1 MRQGNSADRR
11 RLSVSDTCFNNLRN
25 RPSGSAIPFLPWPLG
40 TGSHGVEARRGFSAD
55 SLPPSLYTVCSSRLQ
70 TNSIRVDGYM
80 FLRTTFRRILTEMS
94 PVALACAGGLMLSG
108 CGGSS
113 ATPEASTDTPTNAEP
128 GQQTASATA
137 GSTAEKPTETAST
150 SKAGRKR
157 DEVWVDENGQKWFGN
172 VPMDAFFDNAYEVAS
187 NQQSVGGAG
196 VAVADAG
203 SATEPEMTPD
213 ASTESDTTAAPVADS
228 PKPATETA
236 TSEAGGEDSWS
247 TLITAAT
254 IDEEVKSIRN
264 FLNENVHSVGTFNSS
279 MLMIPPK
286 AASLAAV
293 AVIVMEHPESVP
305 WKDDAKYVRDL
316 AKKMNASVLQR
327 GAKDQKRIE
336 ELYDAVD
343 ATLSRSKPAGL
354 EEPPESDSF
363 SEVAEMRLLMMRMEE
378 AEKRLK
384 TEAGNESTMGEN
396 KAMVAHEA
404 SIMAVMAKIV
414 AMPAYGYG
422 DDPKFTGYANEVL
435 KASQDIKTAA
445 ESGDFAAYE
454 SALTRVSTTCSN
466 CHSDF
471 KND

>member
-1 MRQGNSADRR
+1 
-11 RLSVSDTCFNNLRN
+11 
-25 RPSGSAIPFLPWPLG
+25 
-40 TGSHGVEARRGFSAD
+40 
-55 SLPPSLYTVCSSRLQ
+55 
-70 TNSIRVDGYM
+70 M
-80 FLRTTFRRILTEMS
+80 FLSTTFRRILTEMF
-94 PVALACAGGLMLSG
+94 PVALACAGCLTSIG
-108 CGGSS
+108 CGGNS
-113 ATPEASTDTPTNAEP
+113 AAPVASTDTPAASEASQP
-128 GQQTASATA
+128 AASATDA
-137 GSTAEKPTETAST
+137 VSEEKPAATAST
-150 SKAGRKR
+150 SKTRHKR

-187 NQQSVGGAG
+187 NQESIGGAV

-203 SATEPEMTPD
+203 GAKEPAMNPAAAEG
-213 ASTESDTTAAPVADS
+213 SDTTAAPASDS
-228 PKPATETA
+228 PKPPMETTTA
-236 TSEAGGEDSWS
+236 PAAGGEDSWA

-286 AASLAAV
+286 AAALGAV

-316 AKKMNASVLQR
+316 AKKMNSSVLQR

-343 ATLSRSKPAGL
+343 ATLSRSKPADL

-363 SEVAEMRLLMMRMEE
+363 AEVAEMRLLMMRMEE

-384 TEAGNESTMGEN
+384 TEAGNESTMGEK

-404 SIMAVMAKIV
+404 SMMAVMAKIV
-414 AMPAYGYG
+414 SMPAYGYG

-445 ESGDFAAYE
+445 ESGDFAGYE

-466 CHSDF
+466 CHSDY

>member
-1 MRQGNSADRR
+1 M
-11 RLSVSDTCFNNLRN
+11 VS
-25 RPSGSAIPFLPWPLG
+25 S
-40 TGSHGVEARRGFSAD
+40 
-55 SLPPSLYTVCSSRLQ
+55 
-70 TNSIRVDGYM
+70 M
-80 FLRTTFRRILTEMS
+80 TFRRILAEIFSVT
-94 PVALACAGGLMLSG
+94 LASAGCLTLIG
-108 CGGSS
+108 CGGNSP
-113 ATPEASTDTPTNAEP
+113 APEGSTET
-128 GQQTASATA
+128 QTAAQTTAPAAAVSGTSTEEKPAATA
-137 GSTAEKPTETAST
+137 SSGKT
-150 SKAGRKR
+150 RHKR

-187 NQQSVGGAG
+187 NQDPVGG
-196 VAVADAG
+196 VAATVADAG
-203 SATEPEMTPD
+203 GANEPAMTPD
-213 ASTESDTTAAPVADS
+213 AAEGSETSASPTTDS

-236 TSEAGGEDSWS
+236 SAPAAGGEDSWG

-286 AASLAAV
+286 AAALGAV
-293 AVIVMEHPESVP
+293 AEIVMEHPEAVP

-316 AKKMNASVLQR
+316 AKKMNSSALQR

-363 SEVAEMRLLMMRMEE
+363 AEVAEMRLLMMRMEE

-384 TEAGNESTMGEN
+384 TEAGNESTMNEK

-404 SIMAVMAKIV
+404 SMLAVMAKIV
-414 AMPAYGYG
+414 AMPGYGYG
-422 DDPKFTGYANEVL
+422 DDAKFTGYAKEVL
-435 KASQDIKTAA
+435 KASQDAKTAA

>member
-1 MRQGNSADRR
+1 
-11 RLSVSDTCFNNLRN
+11 
-25 RPSGSAIPFLPWPLG
+25 
-40 TGSHGVEARRGFSAD
+40 
-55 SLPPSLYTVCSSRLQ
+55 
-70 TNSIRVDGYM
+70 M
-80 FLRTTFRRILTEMS
+80 FLSTTFRRILTEMFL
-94 PVALACAGGLMLSG
+94 VALACAGCLMSIG
-108 CGGSS
+108 CGGNS
-113 ATPEASTDTPTNAEP
+113 ATPVASTDTPAASEP
-128 GQQTASATA
+128 SQQAASATVA
-137 GSTAEKPTETAST
+137 ASEEKPAGTAST
-150 SKAGRKR
+150 SKTRHKR

-187 NQQSVGGAG
+187 NQESIGGAV

-203 SATEPEMTPD
+203 GATDPAMTPAAAEGSD
-213 ASTESDTTAAPVADS
+213 PTVAAASDS
-228 PKPATETA
+228 PKPPTETTTA
-236 TSEAGGEDSWS
+236 PEAGGEDSWA

-286 AASLAAV
+286 AAALGAV

-316 AKKMNASVLQR
+316 AKKMNSSVLQR

-363 SEVAEMRLLMMRMEE
+363 AEVAEMRLLM
-378 AEKRLK
+378 
-384 TEAGNESTMGEN
+384 TEAGTEGALGEK

-404 SIMAVMAKIV
+404 SMMAVMAKIV
-414 AMPAYGYG
+414 SMPAYGYG
-422 DDPKFTGYANEVL
+422 DDAKFTGYANEVL
-435 KASQDIKTAA
+435 KASQDIKIAA
-445 ESGDFAAYE
+445 ESGDFAGYE
-454 SALTRVSTTCSN
+454 SAMTRVSTTCSN
-466 CHSDF
+466 CHSDY

>member
-1 MRQGNSADRR
+1 
-11 RLSVSDTCFNNLRN
+11 
-25 RPSGSAIPFLPWPLG
+25 
-40 TGSHGVEARRGFSAD
+40 
-55 SLPPSLYTVCSSRLQ
+55 
-70 TNSIRVDGYM
+70 M
-80 FLRTTFRRILTEMS
+80 FLSTTFRRILTELF
-94 PVALACAGGLMLSG
+94 PVALAYAGCLTSIG
-108 CGGSS
+108 CGGNS
-113 ATPEASTDTPTNAEP
+113 ATPVASTDAPAASEP
-128 GQQTASATA
+128 AQQAASATVA
-137 GSTAEKPTETAST
+137 ASEEKPAATAST
-150 SKAGRKR
+150 SKTRHKR

-187 NQQSVGGAG
+187 NQESIGGVV

-203 SATEPEMTPD
+203 GAAEPAMTPAAAEGSD
-213 ASTESDTTAAPVADS
+213 PTVAAASDS
-228 PKPATETA
+228 PKPPTETTTA
-236 TSEAGGEDSWS
+236 PEAGGEDSWA

-286 AASLAAV
+286 AAALGAV

-316 AKKMNASVLQR
+316 AKKMNSSVLQR

-363 SEVAEMRLLMMRMEE
+363 AEVAEMRLLMMRMEE

-384 TEAGNESTMGEN
+384 TEAGTEGALGEK

-404 SIMAVMAKIV
+404 SMMAVMAKIV
-414 AMPAYGYG
+414 SMPAYGYG
-422 DDPKFTGYANEVL
+422 DDAKFTGYANEVL

-445 ESGDFAAYE
+445 ESGDFAGYE
-454 SALTRVSTTCSN
+454 SAMTRVSTTCSN
-466 CHSDF
+466 CHSDY

>member
-1 MRQGNSADRR
+1 
-11 RLSVSDTCFNNLRN
+11 
-25 RPSGSAIPFLPWPLG
+25 
-40 TGSHGVEARRGFSAD
+40 
-55 SLPPSLYTVCSSRLQ
+55 
-70 TNSIRVDGYM
+70 M
-80 FLRTTFRRILTEMS
+80 FLSTTFRRILLEMF
-94 PVALACAGGLMLSG
+94 PVALACAGCLTLIG
-108 CGGSS
+108 CGGNSVAPVASTGTPAASEASQPAPS
-113 ATPEASTDTPTNAEP
+113 ATEA
-128 GQQTASATA
+128 ASE
-137 GSTAEKPTETAST
+137 EKPAATAST
-150 SKAGRKR
+150 SKTRHKR

-187 NQQSVGGAG
+187 NQESIGGAV

-203 SATEPEMTPD
+203 GAQEPAMTPAAAEGSD
-213 ASTESDTTAAPVADS
+213 ATAAPASDS
-228 PKPATETA
+228 PKPPMETTTA
-236 TSEAGGEDSWS
+236 PAAGGENSWA

-286 AASLAAV
+286 AAALGAV
-293 AVIVMEHPESVP
+293 AGIVMEHPESIS

-316 AKKMNASVLQR
+316 AKKMNSSVLQR

-363 SEVAEMRLLMMRMEE
+363 AEVAEMRLLMMRMEE

-384 TEAGNESTMGEN
+384 TEAGNESTMGEK

-404 SIMAVMAKIV
+404 SMMAVMAKIV
-414 AMPAYGYG
+414 SMPAYGYG

-445 ESGDFAAYE
+445 ESGDFAGYE

-466 CHSDF
+466 CHSDY

>member
-1 MRQGNSADRR
+1 
-11 RLSVSDTCFNNLRN
+11 
-25 RPSGSAIPFLPWPLG
+25 
-40 TGSHGVEARRGFSAD
+40 
-55 SLPPSLYTVCSSRLQ
+55 
-70 TNSIRVDGYM
+70 M
-80 FLRTTFRRILTEMS
+80 FLRTTFRRILTEIS
-94 PVALACAGGLMLSG
+94 PVVLACAGSLMLSG

-128 GQQTASATA
+128 VQQAASATA
-137 GSTAEKPTETAST
+137 GGTAEKPTEMAST
-150 SKAGRKR
+150 SKTRHKR

-187 NQQSVGGAG
+187 NQESVGGAG

-213 ASTESDTTAAPVADS
+213 ASAESDTTATPVADS
-228 PKPATETA
+228 PKPATETV

-247 TLITAAT
+247 ALITAAT

-293 AVIVMEHPESVP
+293 AVIVTEHPESVP

-316 AKKMNASVLQR
+316 AKKMNSSVLQR

-363 SEVAEMRLLMMRMEE
+363 AEVAEMRLLMMRMEE

-384 TEAGNESTMGEN
+384 TEAGNESTMGEK

-404 SIMAVMAKIV
+404 SMMAVMAKIV

-422 DDPKFTGYANEVL
+422 DDPKFTGYAKEVL

-445 ESGDFAAYE
+445 ESGDFAGYE

>member
-1 MRQGNSADRR
+1 
-11 RLSVSDTCFNNLRN
+11 
-25 RPSGSAIPFLPWPLG
+25 
-40 TGSHGVEARRGFSAD
+40 
-55 SLPPSLYTVCSSRLQ
+55 
-70 TNSIRVDGYM
+70 M
-80 FLRTTFRRILTEMS
+80 FLSTTFRRILTEMF
-94 PVALACAGGLMLSG
+94 PVALAFAACLTSIG
-108 CGGSS
+108 CGGNS
-113 ATPEASTDTPTNAEP
+113 AAPVASTDTPAASEASQP
-128 GQQTASATA
+128 AASATDA
-137 GSTAEKPTETAST
+137 VSEEKPAATAST
-150 SKAGRKR
+150 SKTRHKR

-187 NQQSVGGAG
+187 NQESIGGAV

-203 SATEPEMTPD
+203 GAKEPAMTP
-213 ASTESDTTAAPVADS
+213 AAAEGSDTTAAPASDS
-228 PKPATETA
+228 PKPPMETTTA
-236 TSEAGGEDSWS
+236 PAAGGDDSWA

-286 AASLAAV
+286 AAALGAV

-316 AKKMNASVLQR
+316 AKKMNSSVLQR

-343 ATLSRSKPAGL
+343 ATLSRSKPADL

-363 SEVAEMRLLMMRMEE
+363 AEVAEMRLLMMRMEE

-384 TEAGNESTMGEN
+384 TEAGNESTMGEK

-404 SIMAVMAKIV
+404 SMMAVMAKIV
-414 AMPAYGYG
+414 SMPAYGYG

-445 ESGDFAAYE
+445 ESGDFAGYE

-466 CHSDF
+466 CHSDY

>member
-1 MRQGNSADRR
+1 
-11 RLSVSDTCFNNLRN
+11 
-25 RPSGSAIPFLPWPLG
+25 
-40 TGSHGVEARRGFSAD
+40 
-55 SLPPSLYTVCSSRLQ
+55 
-70 TNSIRVDGYM
+70 M
-80 FLRTTFRRILTEMS
+80 FLSTTFRRILTEMF
-94 PVALACAGGLMLSG
+94 PVALACAGCLTSIG
-108 CGGSS
+108 CGGNS
-113 ATPEASTDTPTNAEP
+113 AAPVASTDTPAASEASQP
-128 GQQTASATA
+128 AASATDA
-137 GSTAEKPTETAST
+137 VSEEKPAATAST
-150 SKAGRKR
+150 SKTRHKR

-187 NQQSVGGAG
+187 NQELIGGAV

-203 SATEPEMTPD
+203 GAQEPAMTP
-213 ASTESDTTAAPVADS
+213 AAAEGSDTTAAPASDS
-228 PKPATETA
+228 PKPPMETTTA
-236 TSEAGGEDSWS
+236 PAAGGEDSWA

-286 AASLAAV
+286 AAALGAV

-316 AKKMNASVLQR
+316 AKKMNSSVLQR

-363 SEVAEMRLLMMRMEE
+363 AEVAEMRLLMMRMEE

-384 TEAGNESTMGEN
+384 TEAGNESTMGEK

-404 SIMAVMAKIV
+404 SMMAVMAKIV
-414 AMPAYGYG
+414 SMPAYGYG

-445 ESGDFAAYE
+445 ESGDFAGYE

-466 CHSDF
+466 CHSDY

>member
-1 MRQGNSADRR
+1 
-11 RLSVSDTCFNNLRN
+11 
-25 RPSGSAIPFLPWPLG
+25 
-40 TGSHGVEARRGFSAD
+40 
-55 SLPPSLYTVCSSRLQ
+55 
-70 TNSIRVDGYM
+70 M
-80 FLRTTFRRILTEMS
+80 FLSTTFRRILAEMF
-94 PVALACAGGLMLSG
+94 PVALACAGSLTLIG
-108 CGGSS
+108 CGGNS
-113 ATPEASTDTPTNAEP
+113 ATPEAATDTPVVSDAA
-128 GQQTASATA
+128 QQAATA
-137 GSTAEKPTETAST
+137 PAGTSEEKPAATAST
-150 SKAGRKR
+150 SKTRHKR

-187 NQQSVGGAG
+187 NQESIGGAG
-196 VAVADAG
+196 VAVADTG
-203 SATEPEMTPD
+203 GRTEPAMTPD
-213 ASTESDTTAAPVADS
+213 DSAGSDTTAAPASDS
-228 PKPATETA
+228 PKPPTETTTA
-236 TSEAGGEDSWS
+236 AASGEDTWA

-286 AASLAAV
+286 AAALGAV

-316 AKKMNASVLQR
+316 AKKMNSSVLQR

-343 ATLSRSKPAGL
+343 ATLSRSKPSGL

-363 SEVAEMRLLMMRMEE
+363 AEVAEMRLLMMRMEE

-384 TEAGNESTMGEN
+384 TEAGTEGAMGEK

-404 SIMAVMAKIV
+404 SMMAVMAKIV

-422 DDPKFTGYANEVL
+422 DDAKFTGYANEVL

-445 ESGDFAAYE
+445 ESGDFASYE

>member
-1 MRQGNSADRR
+1 M
-11 RLSVSDTCFNNLRN
+11 VS
-25 RPSGSAIPFLPWPLG
+25 S
-40 TGSHGVEARRGFSAD
+40 
-55 SLPPSLYTVCSSRLQ
+55 
-70 TNSIRVDGYM
+70 M
-80 FLRTTFRRILTEMS
+80 TFRKILTEIF
-94 PVALACAGGLMLSG
+94 PVALASAGCLTLIG
-108 CGGSS
+108 CGGNSP
-113 ATPEASTDTPTNAEP
+113 APEAASETTTAAEP
-128 GQQTASATA
+128 ASPPATGSGTATE
-137 GSTAEKPTETAST
+137 EKPAAMASSGKT
-150 SKAGRKR
+150 HHKR

-187 NQQSVGGAG
+187 NQDPVGGTT

-203 SATEPEMTPD
+203 GAAEPAMTQD
-213 ASTESDTTAAPVADS
+213 AAEGSETPATTASDS

-236 TSEAGGEDSWS
+236 ATPAAGGEDSWEA
-247 TLITAAT
+247 LITAAT

-286 AASLAAV
+286 AAALGAV
-293 AVIVMEHPESVP
+293 AGIVMEHSESVP

-316 AKKMNASVLQR
+316 AKKMNSSALQR

-343 ATLSRSKPAGL
+343 ATLSRSKPSGL

-363 SEVAEMRLLMMRMEE
+363 AEVAEMRLLMMRMEE

-384 TEAGNESTMGEN
+384 TEAGTESAMGE
-396 KAMVAHEA
+396 KKDMVAHEA
-404 SIMAVMAKIV
+404 SMMAVMAKIV
-414 AMPAYGYG
+414 AMPGYGYG
-422 DDPKFTGYANEVL
+422 DDAKFTGYAKEVL

-445 ESGDFAAYE
+445 ESGDFAGYE
-454 SALTRVSTTCSN
+454 AALTRVSTTCSN

>member
-1 MRQGNSADRR
+1 MVN
-11 RLSVSDTCFNNLRN
+11 
-25 RPSGSAIPFLPWPLG
+25 
-40 TGSHGVEARRGFSAD
+40 
-55 SLPPSLYTVCSSRLQ
+55 SSRQ
-70 TNSIRVDGYM
+70 QVNSIRVDGYM
-80 FLRTTFRRILTEMS
+80 FLSTTFRRILSEI
-94 PVALACAGGLMLSG
+94 PVALACAGCLTLIG
-108 CGGSS
+108 CGGNS
-113 ATPEASTDTPTNAEP
+113 ATPVASTDTPAASEASQP
-128 GQQTASATA
+128 AASATEA
-137 GSTAEKPTETAST
+137 ASEEKPAATAST
-150 SKAGRKR
+150 SKTRHKR

-187 NQQSVGGAG
+187 NQESIGGAV
-196 VAVADAG
+196 VAVTDAG
-203 SATEPEMTPD
+203 GAQEPAMTPAAAEGSD
-213 ASTESDTTAAPVADS
+213 ATAAPASDS
-228 PKPATETA
+228 PKPPMETTTA
-236 TSEAGGEDSWS
+236 PAAGGENSWA

-286 AASLAAV
+286 AAALGAV
-293 AVIVMEHPESVP
+293 AGIVMEHPESIS

-316 AKKMNASVLQR
+316 AKKMNSSVLQR

-363 SEVAEMRLLMMRMEE
+363 AEVAEMRLLMMRMEE

-384 TEAGNESTMGEN
+384 TEAGSESTMGEK

-404 SIMAVMAKIV
+404 SMMAVMAKIV
-414 AMPAYGYG
+414 SMPAYGYG

-445 ESGDFAAYE
+445 ESGDFAGYE

-466 CHSDF
+466 CHSDY

>member
-1 MRQGNSADRR
+1 
-11 RLSVSDTCFNNLRN
+11 
-25 RPSGSAIPFLPWPLG
+25 
-40 TGSHGVEARRGFSAD
+40 
-55 SLPPSLYTVCSSRLQ
+55 
-70 TNSIRVDGYM
+70 M
-80 FLRTTFRRILTEMS
+80 FLKTALRRISAQMF
-94 PVALACAGGLMLSG
+94 PVALACTGSLTLIG
-108 CGGSS
+108 CGGNS
-113 ATPEASTDTPTNAEP
+113 ATPEASTDAGAVSEP
-128 GQQTASATA
+128 AQQAASAPEAT
-137 GSTAEKPTETAST
+137 SEEKPIATAST
-150 SKAGRKR
+150 SKTRHKR

-187 NQQSVGGAG
+187 NQESIGGAV
-196 VAVADAG
+196 VAVADADG
-203 SATEPEMTPD
+203 AQEPAMTPD
-213 ASTESDTTAAPVADS
+213 SSEGSGTTAAPASDT
-228 PKPATETA
+228 PKPQTETA
-236 TSEAGGEDSWS
+236 AAAVAGGEDSWAA
-247 TLITAAT
+247 LISAST

-286 AASLAAV
+286 AAALGAV

-316 AKKMNASVLQR
+316 AKKMNSSVLQR

-363 SEVAEMRLLMMRMEE
+363 AEVAEMRLLMMRMEE

-384 TEAGNESTMGEN
+384 TEAGNESSMSEK
-396 KAMVAHEA
+396 KAMVSHEA
-404 SIMAVMAKIV
+404 SMMAVMAKIV

-422 DDPKFTGYANEVL
+422 DDAKFTGYANEVL

-445 ESGDFAAYE
+445 ESGDFAGYE
-454 SALTRVSTTCSN
+454 SAMTRVSTTCSN

>member
-1 MRQGNSADRR
+1 MV
-11 RLSVSDTCFNNLRN
+11 LS
-25 RPSGSAIPFLPWPLG
+25 
-40 TGSHGVEARRGFSAD
+40 
-55 SLPPSLYTVCSSRLQ
+55 
-70 TNSIRVDGYM
+70 M
-80 FLRTTFRRILTEMS
+80 TFRKILAEIFA
-94 PVALACAGGLMLSG
+94 VALASAGCLTLIG
-108 CGGSS
+108 CGGNSP
-113 ATPEASTDTPTNAEP
+113 AP
-128 GQQTASATA
+128 
-137 GSTAEKPTETAST
+137 ETASET
-150 SKAGRKR
+150 TTAAQPSSPPAAAPGTATEEMPAATASSGKTRHKR

-187 NQQSVGGAG
+187 NQDPVGGAA

-203 SATEPEMTPD
+203 DAAEPAMTPET
-213 ASTESDTTAAPVADS
+213 TEGSESPATTTSDS
-228 PKPATETA
+228 PKPATETTA
-236 TSEAGGEDSWS
+236 TPAAESEDSWG
-247 TLITAAT
+247 TLITIAT

-286 AASLAAV
+286 AAALGAV
-293 AVIVMEHPESVP
+293 AGIVMEHPESVP

-316 AKKMNASVLQR
+316 AKKMNSAALQR

-363 SEVAEMRLLMMRMEE
+363 AEVAEMRLLMMRMEE

-384 TEAGNESTMGEN
+384 TEAGTESAMGEK

-404 SIMAVMAKIV
+404 SMMAVMAKIV
-414 AMPAYGYG
+414 AMPGYGYG
-422 DDPKFTGYANEVL
+422 DDAKFTGYAKEVL

-445 ESGDFAAYE
+445 ESGDFAGYE
-454 SALTRVSTTCSN
+454 AALTRVSTTCSN

>member
-1 MRQGNSADRR
+1 MDCDAIHGPKISRSSA
-11 RLSVSDTCFNNLRN
+11 
-25 RPSGSAIPFLPWPLG
+25 AMAFLL
-40 TGSHGVEARRGFSAD
+40 TAAGF
-55 SLPPSLYTVCSSRLQ
+55 
-70 TNSIRVDGYM
+70 NSILSIVLACTSSPEVDGKM
-80 FLRTTFRRILTEMS
+80 ISSKTFRRIVAEICPVTLIGVGCLT
-94 PVALACAGGLMLSG
+94 LAG
-108 CGGSS
+108 CGGNS
-113 ATPEASTDTPTNAEP
+113 APAPVDTVAPAPETSQPT
-128 GQQTASATA
+128 TATA
-137 GSTAEKPTETAST
+137 AESGTAEKPAVASSGNT
-150 SKAGRKR
+150 RHKR
-157 DEVWVDENGQKWFGN
+157 DEVWVDERGQKWFGN

-187 NQQSVGGAG
+187 NQESIGGTGVTMANAG
-196 VAVADAG
+196 G
-203 SATEPEMTPD
+203 ATEPEMTPD
-213 ASTESDTTAAPVADS
+213 AAAGSEAPATTLSDPSKPSAETAAP
-228 PKPATETA
+228 PA
-236 TSEAGGEDSWS
+236 AGGEDSWAA
-247 TLITAAT
+247 LITAAT

-286 AASLAAV
+286 AAALGAIAG
-293 AVIVMEHPESVP
+293 IVMEHPESVP

-316 AKKMNASVLQR
+316 AKKMNSSALQR

-363 SEVAEMRLLMMRMEE
+363 AEVAEMRLLMMRMEE

-384 TEAGNESTMGEN
+384 TEAGTEGAMGE
-396 KAMVAHEA
+396 KKSMVAHEA
-404 SIMAVMAKIV
+404 SMMAVMAKIV
-414 AMPAYGYG
+414 ALPAYGYG
-422 DDPKFTGYANEVL
+422 DDAKFTGYAKEVL

-445 ESGDFAAYE
+445 ESGDFAGYE

>member
-1 MRQGNSADRR
+1 M
-11 RLSVSDTCFNNLRN
+11 
-25 RPSGSAIPFLPWPLG
+25 I
-40 TGSHGVEARRGFSAD
+40 
-55 SLPPSLYTVCSSRLQ
+55 SSKM
-70 TNSIRVDGYM
+70 V
-80 FLRTTFRRILTEMS
+80 RRILAEFG
-94 PVALACAGGLMLSG
+94 PVPLISAGCLALAG
-108 CGGSS
+108 CGGNS
-113 ATPEASTDTPTNAEP
+113 TPADAVTPAPVSQEPTTAPAAESGTSEKPSVAAS
-128 GQQTASATA
+128 
-137 GSTAEKPTETAST
+137 GST
-150 SKAGRKR
+150 RRRR

-187 NQQSVGGAG
+187 NQNPVGGAA
-196 VAVADAG
+196 VAVADAN
-203 SATEPEMTPD
+203 SAGEPAMSRE
-213 ASTESDTTAAPVADS
+213 AAEGAETTAAPASDS

-236 TSEAGGEDSWS
+236 TVPAGEDSWAS
-247 TLITAAT
+247 LITAAT

-286 AASLAAV
+286 AAALGAI
-293 AVIVMEHPESVP
+293 AVIVMEHPESVS
-305 WKDDAKYVRDL
+305 WKDDAKYIRDL
-316 AKKMNASVLQR
+316 AKKMNSSALQR

-343 ATLSRSKPAGL
+343 ATLSRSRPADL

-363 SEVAEMRLLMMRMEE
+363 AEVAEMRLLMMRMEE

-384 TEAGNESTMGEN
+384 TEAGNESTMGEK

-404 SIMAVMAKIV
+404 SMMAVMAKIV
-414 AMPAYGYG
+414 AMPPYGYG

-445 ESGDFAAYE
+445 ESGDFAGYE

>member
-1 MRQGNSADRR
+1 M
-11 RLSVSDTCFNNLRN
+11 
-25 RPSGSAIPFLPWPLG
+25 I
-40 TGSHGVEARRGFSAD
+40 
-55 SLPPSLYTVCSSRLQ
+55 SS
-70 TNSIRVDGYM
+70 M
-80 FLRTTFRRILTEMS
+80 TFRRILAEIC
-94 PVALACAGGLMLSG
+94 PVALASASCLTLVG
-108 CGGSS
+108 CGGNSPAPDAS
-113 ATPEASTDTPTNAEP
+113 ATPSAAVQPTQVPVAATEDDSEQKP
-128 GQQTASATA
+128 ALTASNGKT
-137 GSTAEKPTETAST
+137 
-150 SKAGRKR
+150 RHKR
-157 DEVWVDENGQKWFGN
+157 DELWVDENGQKWFGN

-187 NQQSVGGAG
+187 NQDPVGGAT

-203 SATEPEMTPD
+203 NATEPAMSADATNGAD
-213 ASTESDTTAAPVADS
+213 ASATPAVES
-228 PKPATETA
+228 PKPPTETA
-236 TSEAGGEDSWS
+236 ATPDAGGEDSWA
-247 TLITAAT
+247 TLITSAT

-286 AASLAAV
+286 AAALAVV
-293 AVIVMEHPESVP
+293 AGIVMEHPESVP
-305 WKDDAKYVRDL
+305 WKDDAKYIRDL
-316 AKKMNASVLQR
+316 AKKMNASALQR

-354 EEPPESDSF
+354 EDPPESDSF
-363 SEVAEMRLLMMRMEE
+363 AEVAEMRLLMMRMEE

-384 TEAGNESTMGEN
+384 TEAGTEGALGEK

-404 SIMAVMAKIV
+404 SMMAVMAKIV
-414 AMPAYGYG
+414 AMPGYGYG
-422 DDPKFTGYANEVL
+422 DDPKFTGYAKEVL

-445 ESGDFAAYE
+445 ESGDFATYE